1 VVASVLHHFLLD
13 EEDLPK
19 PSGLSARKWAIYLLK
34 HYVGTTSREAGEVLG
49 GMSCSAAAK
58 SYQRFAKKVESDP
71 DLQKEIENIWLRMSH
86 VQV

>member
-1 VVASVLHHFLLD
+1 MASALHHFQLD

-49 GMSCSAAAK
+49 GMSCSAVAK
-58 SYQRFAKKVESDP
+58 SYQRFAKKVESDS
-71 DLQKEIENIWLRMSH
+71 DLQKEIENLWLGISH
-86 VQV
+86 VWV

>member
-1 VVASVLHHFLLD
+1 MDGQLD

-34 HYVGTTSREAGEVLG
+34 HYVGTTSREAGEVFG
-49 GMSCSAAAK
+49 GMNCSAVAK

-71 DLQKEIENIWLRMSH
+71 DLQKEIENIWLGMSH